1 MYEAYFGTGEDPF
14 SITPDPRYLYMSGRH
29 QEALAHL
36 LFGLQQGGG
45 FVQLTG
51 EVGTG
56 KTTLCRSLV
65 EQVPEYVDLA
75 LILNP
80 RQTPVELLAS
90 ICDELQ
96 IDYPAGTTSIKA
108 LVDRLNAHLL
118 EAHARGRRTV
128 LVIDEAQNLSP
139 EVLEQ
144 VRLLTNLET
153 ATEKLLQIL
162 LIGQPE
168 LREVLARPELRQLA
182 QRITARY
189 HLTPLSR
196 EETGAY
202 VRHRLAVAG
211 LTPRLFTPG
220 AVRQVHRLSGGVP
233 RLINILCQRALLG
246 AYAEE
251 AERVDAKLVRRA
263 EREVSG
269 RGESGRAALGWALAA
284 GLVLAVAAAWRLTS
298 WDIGSLET
306 VAGVSGAATPEP
318 ADARMAVDG
327 PSAKEDAASGS
338 TAEESVEARAEKGDI
353 PASAEEG
360 GDVAVAMVPAPVF
373 AISGPTAPPEDPSA
387 AAEGGAEPEVMEAE
401 PPMVPSPAPVVID
414 AVPAKHAIAATAD
427 APQPLHRALLS
438 PDNPTDTDTAMA
450 TLFGYWGVDYREL
463 DGRTACDRALRAEL
477 ECLHGSG
484 SWARLVHYDR
494 PAVLELVDR
503 EGGRHQ
509 AVLAALD
516 AERATLDF
524 GGARSVWRRSEVE
537 SHWYGEYLLL
547 WKRPPAGARRIDEG
561 DTGPEVIWLRRQLAL
576 AEGVP
581 APESPSDTYDAPLAE
596 RVRTFQRDHGLVPDA
611 IVGQETLIQLINAGE
626 QPGVP
631 RLGTGIPATA
641 AAPRE

>member
-1 MYEAYFGTGEDPF
+1 MYEAYFGIGEDPF

-65 EQVPEYVDLA
+65 EQVPEQVDLA

-90 ICDELQ
+90 LCDELHV
-96 IDYPAGTTSIKA
+96 DYPGGTASIKT

-168 LREVLARPELRQLA
+168 LREVLARPDLRQLA

-189 HLTPLSR
+189 HLTPLSAD
-196 EETGAY
+196 ETGAY

-246 AYAEE
+246 AYAEG
-251 AERVDAKLVRRA
+251 AERVDADLVRRA

-269 RGESGRAALGWALAA
+269 RGGRSPGRVAIGWALAV
-284 GLVLAVAAAWRLTS
+284 GLILGGAVAWRLVT
-298 WDIGSLET
+298 WEGGSMET
-306 VAGVSGAATPEP
+306 VAGVAADAALEHPGVQSLVAGTGSATP
-318 ADARMAVDG
+318 A
-327 PSAKEDAASGS
+327 
-338 TAEESVEARAEKGDI
+338 
-353 PASAEEG
+353 
-360 GDVAVAMVPAPVF
+360 
-373 AISGPTAPPEDPSA
+373 APPAQESPSVA
-387 AAEGGAEPEVMEAE
+387 AGRGVEPGGGAGETEPRTKPGHL
-401 PPMVPSPAPVVID
+401 PPLAGAFGPSPAL
-414 AVPAKHAIAATAD
+414 AMSAGESAGE
-427 APQPLHRALLS
+427 QPLHEALLS
-438 PDNPTDTDTAMA
+438 SGNPSDTVTALT
-450 TLFGYWGVDYREL
+450 TLFGYWGVNYQAL

-484 SWARLVHYDR
+484 NWARLIHYDR
-494 PAVLELVDR
+494 PAILELVDR

-509 AVLAALD
+509 VVLAQLD
-516 AERATLDF
+516 ADRATLDF
-524 GGARSVWRRSEVE
+524 GGARSDWRRSEVE

-547 WKRPPAGARRIDEG
+547 WRRTPAGVRRIDAG

-581 APESPSDTYDAPLAE
+581 APESLSDTFDAPLAE
-596 RVRTFQRDHGLVPDA
+596 RVRAFQRDHGLVPDA
-611 IVGQETLIQLINAGE
+611 IVGQETLIQLINAGG

-631 RLGTGIPATA
+631 RLSKGIRTTA
-641 AAPRE
+641 AAPGE

>member
-1 MYEAYFGTGEDPF
+1 MYEAYFGIGEDPF

-65 EQVPEYVDLA
+65 EQVPEHVDLA

-90 ICDELQ
+90 LCDELHV
-96 IDYPAGTTSIKA
+96 DYPEGTASIKT
-108 LVDRLNAHLL
+108 LVDHLNAHLL

-189 HLTPLSR
+189 HLTPLSAD
-196 EETGAY
+196 ETGAY

-211 LTPRLFTPG
+211 LTPRLFTAG

-269 RGESGRAALGWALAA
+269 RGGSGRGRAALGWTLAA
-284 GLVLAVAAAWRLTS
+284 GLVLAVAAAWRLGS
-298 WDIGSLET
+298 WDIASLET
-306 VAGVSGAATPEP
+306 GAGVAGEAAPEP
-318 ADARMAVDG
+318 ADDRMAVDG
-327 PSAKEDAASGS
+327 VPAEEAAATGSAAEARDDAAL
-338 TAEESVEARAEKGDI
+338 AIAPEAA
-353 PASAEEG
+353 
-360 GDVAVAMVPAPVF
+360 F
-373 AISGPTAPPEDPSA
+373 ATSA
-387 AAEGGAEPEVMEAE
+387 AAVPPDARPAAAGRGAEPGVAAAE
-401 PPMVPSPAPVVID
+401 PEPPVVPPPAPE
-414 AVPAKHAIAATAD
+414 AVDTAPAEAMGAAAAD
-427 APQPLHRALLS
+427 APQPLHEALQS
-438 PDNPTDTDTAMA
+438 PGNPTDTDTAMA

-463 DGRTACDRALRAEL
+463 DGRTACDRALRADL

-484 SWARLVHYDR
+484 SWARLAHYDR

-509 AVLAALD
+509 AVLAGLD
-516 AERATLDF
+516 AERAILDF
-524 GGARSVWRRSEVE
+524 GGVRHEWPRGEVE

-581 APESPSDTYDAPLAE
+581 APESPSRTYDAPLAQ
-596 RVRTFQRDHGLVPDA
+596 RVRSFQRDHGLVPDA
-611 IVGQETLIQLINAGE
+611 IVGQETLIQLINASE

-631 RLGTGIPATA
+631 RLSAGIPTA
-641 AAPRE
+641 AVPRE